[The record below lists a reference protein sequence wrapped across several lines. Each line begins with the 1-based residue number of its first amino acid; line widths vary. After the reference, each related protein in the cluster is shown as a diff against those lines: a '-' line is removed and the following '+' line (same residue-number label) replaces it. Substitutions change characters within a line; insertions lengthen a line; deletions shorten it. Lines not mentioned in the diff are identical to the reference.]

1 MSVAIERKLFA
12 TGDSMAVTIPKDWI
26 KHFSLKAGDSVEII
40 FGDEL
45 IIRAK
50 EREDKKSILNTDLTK

>member
-1 MSVAIERKLFA
+1 
-12 TGDSMAVTIPKDWI
+12 MAVTIPKAWI

-50 EREDKKSILNTDLTK
+50 EREYKKSILNTDLTK